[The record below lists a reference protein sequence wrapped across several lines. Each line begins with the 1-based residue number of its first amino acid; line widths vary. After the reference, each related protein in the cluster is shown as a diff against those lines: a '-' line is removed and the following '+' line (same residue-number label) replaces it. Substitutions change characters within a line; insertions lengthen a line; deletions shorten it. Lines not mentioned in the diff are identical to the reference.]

1 MTTTSCLL
9 HQIWTQF
16 LFCHMLFISL
26 LYKQCMD
33 TATARH
39 VCSTSLQANFTA
51 HMRSDSSIASHT
63 YTKLV
68 FNFVLRLGSKW
79 KREGIRRSMFP
90 WRQQYIH
97 VTIHFSE
104 MPFLIYTLHT
114 QAAKLTANMF
124 SQLRFVEWF
133 AQRKWQL
140 DAFPRKMYF
149 WIASL
154 HLCMPWT
161 VIRLLLK
168 KHTSRLVNE
177 WTLISHVFKL
187 Y

>member
-114 QAAKLTANMF
+114 QAAKLTANIF
-124 SQLRFVEWF
+124 LNSGLWNGLHSEN
-133 AQRKWQL
+133 
-140 DAFPRKMYF
+140 D
-149 WIASL
+149 SL
-154 HLCMPWT
+154 TPFHGKCTFGSHHYICACPE
-161 VIRLLLK
+161 LL
-168 KHTSRLVNE
+168 
-177 WTLISHVFKL
+177 
-187 Y
+187 